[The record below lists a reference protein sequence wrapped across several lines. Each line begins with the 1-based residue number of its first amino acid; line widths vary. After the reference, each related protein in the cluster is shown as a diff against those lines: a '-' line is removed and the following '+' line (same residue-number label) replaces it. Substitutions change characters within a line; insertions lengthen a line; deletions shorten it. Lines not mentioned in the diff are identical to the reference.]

1 MDDKGAS
8 GGGPIF
14 ANTGDFMTEQKAT
27 LYGIGVGP
35 GDPELLTLKAL
46 RLIEACDYIAFP
58 GENKEENIAYS
69 IVAQVASGLENKLYL
84 PCPIRMTK
92 DKALLAAD
100 YQGAVDKITA
110 ALDRGADVAFLT
122 IGDPAIY
129 STYMPVHK
137 LVKEAGYRAKI
148 ISGIPSFCAAAAAM
162 DIELCKHQ
170 EQLHIIPSNYDL
182 GQALGLPGTR
192 VFMKAASKLPQLKSA
207 LMDSDD
213 QVYMIENC
221 GMPNQRIFTT
231 ATAMDEAADYL
242 SLVVAKAPG
251 L

>member
-1 MDDKGAS
+1 
-8 GGGPIF
+8 
-14 ANTGDFMTEQKAT
+14 MTEKKGT

-69 IVAQVASGLENKLYL
+69 IVSQVAAGLEDKQYL
-84 PCPIRMTK
+84 ACPVKMTK

-100 YQGAVDKITA
+100 YQRAVDKIIA
-110 ALDRGADVAFLT
+110 ALDTGADVAFLT

-137 LVKEAGYRAKI
+137 KVKAAGYRAQI

-182 GQALGLPGTR
+182 GQALSLPGTR
-192 VFMKAASKLPQLKSA
+192 VFMKAASKLPQLKAA
-207 LMDSDD
+207 LMDRDD

-231 ATAMDEAADYL
+231 AASMDAAADYL
-242 SLVVAKAPG
+242 SLVVAKEPKA
-251 L
+251 

>member
-69 IVAQVASGLENKLYL
+69 IVAKVASGLENKRYL

-100 YQGAVDKITA
+100 YQGAVDKIIA

>member
-69 IVAQVASGLENKLYL
+69 IVAKVASGLENKRYL

-100 YQGAVDKITA
+100 YQGAVDKIIA

-242 SLVVAKAPG
+242 SLVVAKAPR

>member
-69 IVAQVASGLENKLYL
+69 IVAKVASGLENKRYL

-100 YQGAVDKITA
+100 YQGAADKIIA

>member
-69 IVAQVASGLENKLYL
+69 IVAKVASGLENKRYL

-100 YQGAVDKITA
+100 YQGAADKIIA

-242 SLVVAKAPG
+242 SLVVAKAPR

>member
-69 IVAQVASGLENKLYL
+69 IVAKVASGLENKRYL

-100 YQGAVDKITA
+100 YQGAVDQIIA